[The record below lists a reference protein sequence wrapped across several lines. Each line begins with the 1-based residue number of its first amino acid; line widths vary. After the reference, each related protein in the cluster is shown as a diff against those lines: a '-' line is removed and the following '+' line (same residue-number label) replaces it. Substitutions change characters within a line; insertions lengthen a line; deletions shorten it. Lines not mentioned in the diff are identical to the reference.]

1 MIARATSRPM
11 RPKPLIA
18 TFTVICF
25 TPRNG
30 SRRIGFG
37 AALNVLKRPRLCEGE
52 RPSVN
57 RGRCADRVCA
67 KRFDDLPLPRCA
79 PRSGGMAEPLPDT
92 PPDTPSAVDRI
103 DAAIARIETAIAARA
118 AAGDALARRHAAL
131 KARMAEAVS
140 ALDDVIA
147 RGTPA

>member
-1 MIARATSRPM
+1 MDQLAHHEFGLGHRPFDFDG
-11 RPKPLIA
+11 R
-18 TFTVICF
+18 T
-25 TPRNG
+25 
-30 SRRIGFG
+30 RRGDPSDSNHWLRQWV
-37 AALNVLKRPRLCEGE
+37 AAHRFLLDQPEV
-52 RPSVN
+52 V
-57 RGRCADRVCA
+57 RGRQMFVDVDALARDA
-67 KRFDDLPLPRCA
+67 
-79 PRSGGMAEPLPDT
+79 
-92 PPDTPSAVDRI
+92 SAA